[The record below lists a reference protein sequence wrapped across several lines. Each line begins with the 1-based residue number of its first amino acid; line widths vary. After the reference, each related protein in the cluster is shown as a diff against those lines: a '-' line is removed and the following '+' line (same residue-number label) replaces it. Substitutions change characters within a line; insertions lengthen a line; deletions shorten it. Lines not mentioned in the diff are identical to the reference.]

1 MQPEEQVQ
9 ASQEAAAVL
18 ASNIET
24 AKMKTSN
31 IKKKTKQAVPNK
43 GGHMCPEG
51 VQNWKKTPIFFFDA
65 K

>member
-9 ASQEAAAVL
+9 ANQEAAAVL
-18 ASNIET
+18 VSNVET
-24 AKMKTSN
+24 AKTKASN
-31 IKKKTKQAVPNK
+31 IKKKSKQAVPNK

-51 VQNWKKTPIFFFDA
+51 VLNWKKTPIFFVDA